1 MWRKIERFFPSFPA
15 EFPEKLFFLARL
27 SSASSLMWTRTRAG
41 FSCHCIGPQKRK
53 RKVGKTF
60 ILRIYKN

>member
-27 SSASSLMWTRTRAG
+27 SSASSLMWTR
-41 FSCHCIGPQKRK
+41 KRK
-53 RKVGKTF
+53 LGKTF